1 MKLSV
6 WLDLSKKMSR
16 FIGGH
21 ALPFW
26 GKLVIAYMFFFLLF
40 SAYFLLPSFTS
51 LDDQFF
57 SIKFAE
63 LIRERGM
70 EAFSHFDWFSAVGSY
85 AWHANILFYIFLIP
99 FTFVEPLE
107 LGIKLYA
114 VASLSFT
121 FCVTYAFFSV
131 LRKRS
136 AFVLTLALLAIF
148 FIPLTIWHLL
158 MARAF
163 VILPAL
169 LLLELIFL
177 LRKRYVSAAI
187 LAFLY
192 FFWHVGTFFFPLVVA
207 VVYAVALI
215 FEGKPWNRWIILAP
229 LVGTSA
235 AMVLGGF
242 LLPGF
247 ASGFLESFLTI
258 LRIISDTGFSGKAVV
273 QEGGEVYPLNVFDL
287 YGLAPV
293 LMGLFIFFLVKDT
306 KGYLSHSKDERG
318 SVFQHDAVWG
328 TLFILSIVFLLG
340 TLITKRML
348 DFFFVF
354 SSVFLLYRLRYIF
367 DLWRKEQT
375 VNIAIGVVIF
385 FGLSTNLLLVGDQ
398 VSQIKRYTL
407 IRGAAEWL
415 IKNSERGSIVFN
427 PTMNYFP
434 TFFFFN
440 GYHNRFIIGIEPRLL
455 YEADPEKYWLWYHV
469 SNEGK
474 VCDRQTCGSDALLG
488 KDIQE
493 KGLVVSR
500 MMRTEFSAQ
509 FVIVSGEF
517 TSLLE
522 IMRGSTAF
530 QRVYTDPIDRY
541 YEVYLIRPE

>member
-1 MKLSV
+1 MRLFS
-6 WLDLSKKMSR
+6 WPDLLKKMSR
-16 FIGGH
+16 FVSDQT
-21 ALPFW
+21 LPFW
-26 GKLVIAYMFFFLLF
+26 GKLVIAYMFFSLLF

-57 SIKFAE
+57 NIKFAE

-70 EAFSHFDWFSAVGSY
+70 GAFSHFDWFSAVGSY
-85 AWHANILFYIFLIP
+85 AWHANMLFYIFLIP

-121 FCVTYAFFSV
+121 FCVVYAFFSV
-131 LRKRS
+131 LRMRS
-136 AFVLTLALLAIF
+136 AFISTLVILAIF
-148 FIPLTIWHLL
+148 FVPLAIWHFL

-163 VILPAL
+163 VVLPAS

-177 LRKRYVSAAI
+177 LRKRYVSAAV

-192 FFWHVGTFFFPLVVA
+192 FFWHIGTFFFPLVVA

-247 ASGFLESFLTI
+247 ASGFFESFATI
-258 LRIISDTGFSGKAVV
+258 LRTVSETGFSGQAVV

-287 YGLAPV
+287 YGLASV
-293 LMGLFIFFLVKDT
+293 LMGLFIFFLVRDT
-306 KGYLSHSKDERG
+306 KGYLAHSKNKGE
-318 SVFQHDAVWG
+318 SVFQYDAAWG
-328 TLFILSIVFLLG
+328 TLFILSIIFLLG

-348 DFFFVF
+348 DFFVVF
-354 SSVFLLYRLRYIF
+354 APVFLLYRLRYIL
-367 DLWRKEQT
+367 DLWRREQA
-375 VNIAIGVVIF
+375 VNTAIGVVIF
-385 FGLSTNLLLVGDQ
+385 FGLLTNLLLVGDQ
-398 VSQIKRYTL
+398 VSQTRRYTS

-415 IKNSERGSIVFN
+415 TRNSQPGEIVFN
-427 PTMNYFP
+427 PTINYFP

-440 GYHNRFIIGIEPRLL
+440 QYHNRLIIGIEPRLL

-474 VCDRQTCGSDALLG
+474 VCDRQTCDSDILSG
-488 KDIQE
+488 KDTQE
-493 KGLVVSR
+493 KGLAVAH
-500 MMRTEFSAQ
+500 MMKTEFSAQ

-517 TSLLE
+517 DSLLE

-541 YEVYLIRPE
+541 YEVYSIRPE